1 MGLALQTDW
10 PEVSQRAAEHGGN
23 PAARGAALM
32 AAVGGEWGG
41 SEVGSGSRGLL
52 GGMEAGVQPEQPAK
66 PVSTPPEGPSHDRTV
81 EIGDK
86 K

>member
-1 MGLALQTDW
+1 MSWG
-10 PEVSQRAAEHGGN
+10 
-23 PAARGAALM
+23 
-32 AAVGGEWGG
+32 VGVGIEA
-41 SEVGSGSRGLL
+41 GSGSRGLL